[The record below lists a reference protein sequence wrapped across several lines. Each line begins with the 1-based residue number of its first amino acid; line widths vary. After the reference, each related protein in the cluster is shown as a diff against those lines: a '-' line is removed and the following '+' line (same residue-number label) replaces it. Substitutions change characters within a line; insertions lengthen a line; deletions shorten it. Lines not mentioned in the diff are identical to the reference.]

1 MNPNETNQA
10 KEKIRLL
17 LEAQREIFFTG
28 GISPNSKCHQNFVET
43 QEEVLAYFNLDPT
56 PLHYLILFHYP
67 FQANHLLN
75 TIAVETKAEWSS
87 MGGKYFLGCYLAS
100 GYPND
105 CYGCFSVID
114 KLEHVFYRL
123 TQRSAYLKRK
133 GSSNL

>member
-1 MNPNETNQA
+1 MNTPNEA
-10 KEKIRLL
+10 KEHIRLL
-17 LEAQREIFFTG
+17 IEAQREIFFTG
-28 GISPNSKCHQNFVET
+28 GIAENSEFYKNFKKT

-100 GYPND
+100 GYPNNS
-105 CYGCFSVID
+105 YGCLSIID
-114 KLEHVFYRL
+114 KIEHIFYRL
-123 TQRSAYLKRK
+123 TQRAAYLRKK
-133 GSSNL
+133 GSSNI